1 MNIIIKEDY
10 NIELIPPPKLV
21 DNIKAD
27 LNFKLLVVGNPN
39 CEKLL
44 MFKEY
49 HQEIMGLDFLSFFAI
64 IKDKILVRLQIYESC
79 DKVGN
84 LLFQEISL
92 IILVYNIN
100 DIKSFNDLGTWLKQ
114 IKAYVN
120 KNARIFLIGN
130 YVDIEKDRKITE
142 EEGKKFQLETNLD
155 LFIEISKKT
164 KDARIILLKAIKL
177 LYDDYLK
184 KLNKFN
190 KLNKY
195 LNF

>member
-1 MNIIIKEDY
+1 MNTIINEDY

-64 IKDKILVRLQIYESC
+64 IKDKILVRLQIYETC
-79 DKVGN
+79 DKEGN

-114 IKAYVN
+114 IRAYVN

-155 LFIEISKKT
+155 LFIEISKKQ
-164 KDARIILLKAIKL
+164 KMLELF
-177 LYDDYLK
+177 Y
-184 KLNKFN
+184 
-190 KLNKY
+190 
-195 LNF
+195 

>member
-1 MNIIIKEDY
+1 MNTIINEDY

-64 IKDKILVRLQIYESC
+64 IKDKILVRLQIYDTC
-79 DKVGN
+79 DKEGN

-100 DIKSFNDLGTWLKQ
+100 DIKSFYDIGTWIKQ
-114 IKAYVN
+114 IRAYVN

-184 KLNKFN
+184 KLNK
-190 KLNKY
+190 LNKY

>member
-64 IKDKILVRLQIYESC
+64 IKDKILVRLQIYDTC
-79 DKVGN
+79 DKEGN

>member
-1 MNIIIKEDY
+1 MNTIINEDY

-44 MFKEY
+44 MFKKY

-64 IKDKILVRLQIYESC
+64 IKDKILVRLQIYDTC
-79 DKVGN
+79 DKEGN

-114 IKAYVN
+114 IRAYVN
-120 KNARIFLIGN
+120 KNARIYLIGN